1 VYGVRWRHQGGN
13 LYVRRSGLPETSVAS
28 GNTTSLAGTVEIAC
42 GNALQY
48 LAFDLAE
55 LLIYNTDPTAGAKS
69 SLDTYLAD
77 RWGITW

>member
-1 VYGVRWRHQGGN
+1 MVDPSDG
-13 LYVRRSGLPETSVAS
+13 SPFA
-28 GNTTSLAGTVEIAC
+28 EIAR

-55 LLIYNTDPTAGAKS
+55 LLIYNTDPTAGEKT